1 MPPSIMIID
10 HGALQNRK
18 IMHLVASVHPSVR
31 LSVCPSSRLC
41 RVQQR
46 AKKSHYQSKV
56 FVCVRN
62 NHVDAVNGLLI
73 VGGFFF
79 WGGGEIMMIEYP
91 SSKFILTILRQYH
104 PKLSVLSL

>member
-56 FVCVRN
+56 FVCVSSN
-62 NHVDAVNGLLI
+62 LADVVDWLLI
-73 VGGFFF
+73 
-79 WGGGEIMMIEYP
+79 MILYDDYE
-91 SSKFILTILRQYH
+91 
-104 PKLSVLSL
+104 